1 MSSVVFLK
9 FFHFLSLFLAGGLG
23 IANNLLAKEHLKAKE
38 SPSFA
43 VQASMMKLARIGL
56 VALILLWITGFGLA
70 YQIYGSMDLGWAFNM
85 KMLGATVLLG
95 VVVFINYYMPAM
107 AKKGQAP
114 DPTIMKVGP
123 MLARGSLVLV
133 LLGIAITTTALD

>member
-1 MSSVVFLK
+1 
-9 FFHFLSLFLAGGLG
+9 
-23 IANNLLAKEHLKAKE
+23 
-38 SPSFA
+38 
-43 VQASMMKLARIGL
+43 
-56 VALILLWITGFGLA
+56 
-70 YQIYGSMDLGWAFNM
+70 M

-114 DPTIMKVGP
+114 DPTIMKVVP
-123 MLARGSLVLV
+123 MLSRGSLVLV